1 MASEVVRQPTPWLRF
16 ALLSVLLYTI
26 SPWLV
31 PFAFWYL
38 VLIQLEQRGVLDRWN
53 ATRILGIILM
63 VRTKRGHR
71 MLDRIARPRRFWR
84 AFGEASIWLCVSS
97 MIIVMLLLLL
107 AAIASIIQP
116 PSASLG
122 ASDVI
127 LIPGVTRFVPLWWPM
142 LALVTALV
150 IHEYGH
156 GLQARAHGMQVRSF
170 GLLLAGPLPI
180 GAFAEPE
187 GRELM
192 AASKRERLRLYAAGP
207 AVNIVTSFIAF
218 ILIAMVASQFVAINP
233 GAHASGIVV
242 DGPAEIAGLEAYEN
256 IVAANGQP
264 IADAA
269 ALSTFLSAHEAN
281 ETIVLDIR
289 GRPSEGGQSRQIE
302 VTLADRYGYEI
313 ARGTDP
319 ALLDAVGIEEGD
331 GFLGVIGLT
340 DATIG
345 VDRLAGPLGGEKTY
359 SQRIFGL
366 IIQPLSMLS
375 IPLDFDGHVMHTEEE
390 ALITID
396 ANSPIAFL
404 GGGGGVVLLEG
415 LFWMIWINML
425 LGFANLVPMIPFD
438 GGHMMTDLVHSVTEK
453 LNRRFGNWHP
463 VRVERFARTIS
474 GYSSLLVLIIFAL
487 PVLISFFA

>member
-16 ALLSVLLYTI
+16 ALLSAILYTI

-38 VLIQLEQRGVLDRWN
+38 ALIQLEQRGILDRWN
-53 ATRILGIILM
+53 ATRILGVILM
-63 VRTKRGHR
+63 VRTKQGHR
-71 MLDRIARPRRFWR
+71 MLDRIAKPRRFWR
-84 AFGEASIWLCVSS
+84 AFGEASIWLCVAS
-97 MIIVMLLLLL
+97 MLIVMLLLLL
-107 AAIASIIQP
+107 AAIASILQP
-116 PSASLG
+116 PTASLG

-207 AVNIVTSFIAF
+207 AVNIVASFIAF
-218 ILIAMVASQFVAINP
+218 VLIAMVASQFVALTP

-242 DGPAEIAGLEAYEN
+242 DGPAETAGLKPYEN
-256 IVAANGQP
+256 IVAANGEP

-269 ALSTFLSAHEAN
+269 ALSSFLAAHQAN
-281 ETIVLDIR
+281 ETIVLEIQSLS
-289 GRPSEGGQSRQIE
+289 SENGSMRQIE

-319 ALLDAVGIEEGD
+319 ALLEAIGIEKGD

-340 DATIG
+340 DATVG
-345 VDRLAGPLGGEKTY
+345 VDRLAGPLGGEKTAGE
-359 SQRIFGL
+359 RIFGL
-366 IIQPLSMLS
+366 LIQPLSMLS
-375 IPLDFDGHVMHTEEE
+375 IPLDYDGHVMHIEEE

-396 ANSPIAFL
+396 SDSPISFL
-404 GGGGGVVLLEG
+404 GSAGGIVLLEG

-438 GGHMMTDLVHSVTEK
+438 GGHMMTDLVHSVTEQF
-453 LNRRFGNWHP
+453 NRRFGSWHP
-463 VRVERFARTIS
+463 VRVERFARMVS

-487 PVLISFFA
+487 PVLISFIA